1 MTTYECRYLTATL
14 AALAMVVAV
23 TAVSLLRLTM

>member
-14 AALAMVVAV
+14 ATVVAV